1 MAVGGRKPKPTALK
15 KLAGYP
21 GHRPHNE
28 FEPIPAPAIP
38 TCPAFL
44 SGPERTEWRRV
55 TKELHE
61 LGLLAEIDRSLL
73 AIYCMQ
79 WGTFLKASAQLKK
92 RGRLTILTGKGGY
105 IQDPLVGVRNQAAQ
119 QVVKIA
125 ELFGISPSARARVHA
140 DPIADHKTLAEE
152 LFAGAFD
159 TPSERRKRGGKKS

>member
-1 MAVGGRKPKPTALK
+1 MAVRGRKPKPTALK

-21 GHRPHNE
+21 GHRPLNK
-28 FEPIPAPAIP
+28 FEPVPAPAIP
-38 TCPAFL
+38 KCPAFL
-44 SGPERTEWRRV
+44 SGPERTEWNRV
-55 TKELHE
+55 TKQLLE

-79 WGTFLKASAQLKK
+79 WGTFLEASAQLKK
-92 RGRLTILTGKGGY
+92 KGRLTILTGTGSY
-105 IQDPLVGVRNQAAQ
+105 MQDPLVGVRNQAAQ

-152 LFAGAFD
+152 LFSGAFD
-159 TPSERRKRGGKKS
+159 APSERKKRSAKKS